1 MDERDET
8 ALRARTRLGVDEPE
22 ARLPM
27 SRHLLPDVRRGEGE
41 VMKTLAP
48 ALDEPRDHAIR
59 LEGLEELDPNG
70 PRPQEGHADPLGR
83 HLLREVRLKPEAPIG
98 LERLPETLH
107 RDADVVGWPDHP
119 SCLGLY
125 APKAVRRTSLISPK
139 VAFARTASRIPGI
152 KFPSARASS
161 SRR

>member
-22 ARLPM
+22 ARLPK
-27 SRHLLPDVRRGEGE
+27 SGHLLPDVRRGEGE

-48 ALDEPRDHAIR
+48 ALNEPRDHAIR

-70 PRPQEGHADPLGR
+70 PRSKERHADALR
-83 HLLREVRLKPEAPIG
+83 RYLLRELGLQPEAAIS

-107 RDADVVGWPDHP
+107 RYADVVGESDHT
-119 SCLGLY
+119 SCLGL
-125 APKAVRRTSLISPK
+125 
-139 VAFARTASRIPGI
+139 
-152 KFPSARASS
+152 
-161 SRR
+161 